1 MQIGKYGEKNYW
13 KYLPLKVLFAPTR
26 NILIEPKLTADSKS
40 NAKRKKMKKDNFAFK
55 VLVTQNRGSAALDAI
70 IDDSDCRGPLR
81 DLIAGDQF

>member
-26 NILIEPKLTADSKS
+26 NILIEPKLTADSKI
-40 NAKRKKMKKDNFAFK
+40 NAKRKAMKKDNFAAK
-55 VLVTQNRGSAALDAI
+55 VLVTQISGSAALDAI

-81 DLIAGDQF
+81 DLIAGDLF